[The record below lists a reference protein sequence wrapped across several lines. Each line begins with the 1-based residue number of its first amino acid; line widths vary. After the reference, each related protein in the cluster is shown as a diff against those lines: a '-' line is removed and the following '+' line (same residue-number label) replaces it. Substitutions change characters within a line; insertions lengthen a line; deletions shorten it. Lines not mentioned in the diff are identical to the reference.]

1 MPEVHPRAYRVNGS
15 KRGREEVKM
24 GGANSAGEREDPL
37 EQLAVFYCFV
47 KKGVNQALANKVF
60 ANTRR
65 MRHNKTF
72 E

>member
-1 MPEVHPRAYRVNGS
+1 
-15 KRGREEVKM
+15 M

-47 KKGVNQALANKVF
+47 KKRVNQALANKVF

-65 MRHNKTF
+65 VRHNKTF